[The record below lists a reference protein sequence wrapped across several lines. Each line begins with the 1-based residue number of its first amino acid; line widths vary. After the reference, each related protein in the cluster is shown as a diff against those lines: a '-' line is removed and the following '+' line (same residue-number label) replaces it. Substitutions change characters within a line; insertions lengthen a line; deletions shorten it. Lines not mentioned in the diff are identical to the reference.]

1 MKTLKSIGRGILKS
15 LPGGNPIIE
24 ALKNKQGVVKEVI
37 TESGEAVNA
46 KISKPHDWVSIIT
59 QALTTGLIIWAI
71 ASGKLSLEQIQTILN
86 LF

>member
-15 LPGGNPIIE
+15 IPGGNPIIE
-24 ALKNKQGVVKEVI
+24 AVKNKQGVIKEVI
-37 TESGEAVNA
+37 TEQGDVVTA
-46 KISKPHDWVSIIT
+46 KVKEPHNWVSIIT
-59 QALTTGLIIWAI
+59 QALTTGVIIWAI